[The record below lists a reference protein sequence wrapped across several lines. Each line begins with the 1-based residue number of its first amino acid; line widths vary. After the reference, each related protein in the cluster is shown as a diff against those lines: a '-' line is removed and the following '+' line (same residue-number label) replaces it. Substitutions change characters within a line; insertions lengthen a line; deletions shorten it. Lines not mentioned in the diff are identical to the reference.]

1 MVKLKSLAVLVIA
14 SAPVSAN
21 EIDNLVTNSQALRD
35 TFKYGI
41 QAIGGMMSYANVGG
55 IAPTGTVDPGLI
67 SKAKQDAYN
76 NAVLQFQNATYTW
89 NPNADEYFQDQ
100 SQQAM
105 NNLGD
110 TVDAYVDAATA
121 LITVAT
127 VNEMAEDAQEA
138 PDSREAIAL
147 QEYMDAND
155 VLLDDQEVDTY
166 NESLQ
171 AVEVAAQT
179 AAAYM
184 AVANDPSLIESAND
198 SAYAMNVTYE
208 ESQASF
214 FDASTGMLTVEWAG
228 QNQVVMLDMNGYF
241 KLDAEIITE
250 GTTSM
255 FYTTSPEGGCWFI
268 EDEVEKE
275 ACMYGS

>member
-14 SAPVSAN
+14 SAPASAN

-41 QAIGGMMSYANVGG
+41 QAIGGMMSYASVGG

-89 NPNADEYFQDQ
+89 DPNADEYFQDQ

-127 VNEMAEDAQEA
+127 VNEMAEDTQEA

-184 AVANDPSLIESAND
+184 AVANDPGLIESAND
-198 SAYAMNVTYE
+198 SAYAMNVTYQ

-214 FDASTGMLTVEWAG
+214 FEASTGILTIEWAG
-228 QNQVVMLDMNGYF
+228 QNQTVMLDMNGYF
-241 KLDAEIITE
+241 KLDTDIITE

-275 ACMYGS
+275 TCMYGS

>member
-1 MVKLKSLAVLVIA
+1 MIA

-89 NPNADEYFQDQ
+89 DPNADEYFQDQ

-105 NNLGD
+105 NNLGQ
-110 TVDAYVDAATA
+110 TVDTYVDAATA

-127 VNEMAEDAQEA
+127 VNEMAQDAQEA

-198 SAYAMNVTYE
+198 SAYAMNVTYQ

-250 GTTSM
+250 GSTSG

>member
-14 SAPVSAN
+14 SAPASAN

-55 IAPTGTVDPGLI
+55 IAPAGTVDPGLI

-127 VNEMAEDAQEA
+127 VNEMAQDAQEA

-198 SAYAMNVTYE
+198 SAYAMNVTYQ

-214 FDASTGMLTVEWAG
+214 FDASTGMLTIEWAG

-250 GTTSM
+250 GSTSG